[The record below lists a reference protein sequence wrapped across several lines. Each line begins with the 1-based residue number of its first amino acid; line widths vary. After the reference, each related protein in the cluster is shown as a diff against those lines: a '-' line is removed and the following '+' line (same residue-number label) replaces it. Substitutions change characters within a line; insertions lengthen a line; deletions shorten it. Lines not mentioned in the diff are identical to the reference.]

1 MIIVY
6 GTSHLKASKESLP
19 VNLAE
24 PAEPTA
30 LSEPT
35 TGEPQAQPAPQW
47 LNVDVFVQYF
57 YLFWIPFF
65 PIKKLVGFKEGGK
78 IYSLKTE
85 HLSAKDAEA
94 VAAFKKV
101 TRMPV
106 ASFAGLILLVGI
118 LIFGAISDY
127 TSGGSTGSEAEA
139 TTSFAYSKT
148 EPYTPQVN
156 DIFVLRV
163 GELGEQSYAVCKILG
178 LEADSFQV
186 RIGNTFEYSTTK
198 YGIETGTSRT
208 DPSGSEIKD
217 YITENVLSKPD
228 AFGVTEDSMDLNF
241 SASELNEAREDGRL
255 IYVYRE

>member
-24 PAEPTA
+24 PEEPTA
-30 LSEPT
+30 LNEPT

-57 YLFWIPFF
+57 YLFWIPIF
-65 PIKKLVGFKEGGK
+65 PFKKLVGFKEGGK

-85 HLSAKDAEA
+85 NLSAKDAEA

-118 LIFGAISDY
+118 LIFGAISDFA
-127 TSGGSTGSEAEA
+127 SGSGASD
-139 TTSFAYSKT
+139 SFATASFEYSKT

-163 GELGEQSYAVCKILG
+163 GELGKQSYAVCKILG

-186 RIGNTFEYSTTK
+186 RLGNTFEYTTTK

-208 DPSGSEIKD
+208 DPSGSEIKA

-228 AFGVTEDSMDLNF
+228 AFVLTEDSMDLNF
-241 SASELNEAREDGRL
+241 SSSELNEAREDGRL